1 MLQFGTRTVGSYRC
15 NFFCLRHPTARGLV
29 QPPQSLKGS
38 SSAALPAPRCLAPG
52 NSDYSQL
59 IQSFQWFPNKDSAR
73 KEPFPTLS
81 MQDVTFNQLS
91 TAAVGLC
98 PPPSNISTFQQS
110 NKNFLC
116 PVLSDLT
123 DCTVCGGHALPSY
136 YTTMHP
142 FFTLFTLVFGHRE
155 HEGSRPVT
163 AGG

>member
-98 PPPSNISTFQQS
+98 PPPSNRIF
-110 NKNFLC
+110 FAPFFPIPLIA
-116 PVLSDLT
+116 PFVAVVL
-123 DCTVCGGHALPSY
+123 PY

-155 HEGSRPVT
+155 HEESRPVT